1 VRELKNVIESAF
13 VLRKPD
19 EESIRQVH
27 LPGWLLRAV
36 EVEKTLPDQGSL
48 MNRVEAMERE
58 LILKALRECACN
70 QTRAAEKL
78 GISRQILKY
87 KIEKYGTH
95 AVPGVE
101 G

>member
-1 VRELKNVIESAF
+1 VRELKNVMESAF

-19 EESIRQVH
+19 EERIRQVH
-27 LPGWLLRAV
+27 LPGWLLSAV

-48 MNRVEAMERE
+48 VDRVEAMERE
-58 LILKALRECACN
+58 LILEASRECAWN

-78 GISRQILKY
+78 GISRRILKY
-87 KIEKYGTH
+87 KMEKYGTH
-95 AVPGVE
+95 AVPGAE